1 MALWLTLGGS
11 RRCGSG
17 SVTDTA
23 YEGYDVVEPDGFMQ
37 PKRYRVSYSCPRCGY
52 AWKRTY
58 KSIPADDPSCP
69 SVRCAVDAA
78 TSALALQVANLTRM
92 LEEQRGPATI
102 GDKIVV
108 KAIDETARIVME
120 DQHLTDLKDN
130 IRTGE
135 SMAPKLPPAAQ
146 AAADGFF
153 KKGAAQGARVL
164 GTNKTLSG
172 RQMNHMKAL
181 GARAIHGAFRNTAVA
196 PNLVVPKARPVG
208 VTVTNPGYGN
218 RR

>member
-1 MALWLTLGGS
+1 M
-11 RRCGSG
+11 
-17 SVTDTA
+17 TDTA

-37 PKRYRVSYSCPRCGY
+37 PKRYRVSYSCPRCGH

-102 GDKIVV
+102 GDKIAV

-130 IRTGE
+130 IRIGE
-135 SMAPKLPPAAQ
+135 SMAPPLAPAAQ

-153 KKGAAQGARVL
+153 KRGAAEGARVL
-164 GTNKTLSG
+164 GTNKRLNPK
-172 RQMNHMKAL
+172 QMNHMKAL
-181 GARAIHGAFRNTAVA
+181 GSRAIHGAFKNASLS
-196 PNLVVPKARPVG
+196 PNLVLPKTRPVG
-208 VTVTNPGYGN
+208 VTVTNSGYGN